1 MKFSINQ
8 SELLNA
14 LTIVAK
20 GTSGRST
27 LPVLSGVY
35 IETQANGLILQ
46 TTDLEKSIRYSVN
59 ALVEEEGRTV
69 IPEKLL
75 FDIVKNLPDAAVS
88 IETHDGEVS
97 VYCGKSSFTLRTL
110 DAEDFPSFPQVD
122 VTKRVAIPFNDF
134 SNMIHDGEV
143 SVYCGK
149 SSFTLRT
156 LDAEDFPSFP
166 QVDVTKRVAIPFN
179 DFSNMIKR
187 VAKVVSKD
195 QTRAVLTGVL
205 ISTTDEG
212 IKMVATDSYRLA
224 VAEVEVENVP
234 DDFEVI
240 VSGSFLQ
247 EVASL
252 PKIDE
257 IITMGITENQIVF
270 YYQNMVL
277 INRRIEGNFPN
288 YRQLI
293 PDTYVTK
300 TCFTTQEL
308 ITAVKRVSIINN
320 MSSPVKFDINAD
332 TRNTVIDSVS
342 QDVGMA
348 QETLGCEVLGE
359 NMQIAFNHQYV
370 IDGLS
375 SITTDQVFLET
386 QSSMKPG
393 IFKAAE
399 GQRFL
404 YLVMPVRIA

>member
-1 MKFSINQ
+1 MRFSINQ

-14 LTIVAK
+14 LTIVSK

-35 IETQANGLILQ
+35 IETVGNGLILQ
-46 TTDLEKSIRYSVN
+46 TTDLERSIRYSVN
-59 ALVEEEGRTV
+59 ALIEESGRTV

-88 IETHDGEVS
+88 FETNDSEITLV
-97 VYCGKSSFTLRTL
+97 CGKSSFTLRTL
-110 DAEDFPSFPQVD
+110 DADDFPAFPQVD
-122 VTKRVAIPFNDF
+122 VMQSVTIPFGDF
-134 SNMIHDGEV
+134 S
-143 SVYCGK
+143 S
-149 SSFTLRT
+149 
-156 LDAEDFPSFP
+156 
-166 QVDVTKRVAIPFN
+166 
-179 DFSNMIKR
+179 MIKR

-205 ISTTDEG
+205 ITTTDSG

-224 VAEVEVENVP
+224 VAEVDVENVP
-234 DDFEVI
+234 QDFEVI
-240 VSGSFLQ
+240 VSGAFMQ

-270 YYQNMVL
+270 TYQNMVL

-288 YRQLI
+288 YKQLI
-293 PDTYVTK
+293 PDSYATK

-359 NMQIAFNHQYV
+359 SMQIAFNHQYI

-375 SITTDQVFLET
+375 SITTEQVFLET
-386 QSSMKPG
+386 QSAMKPG
-393 IFKAAE
+393 IFKAAD
-399 GQRFL
+399 GQKFL